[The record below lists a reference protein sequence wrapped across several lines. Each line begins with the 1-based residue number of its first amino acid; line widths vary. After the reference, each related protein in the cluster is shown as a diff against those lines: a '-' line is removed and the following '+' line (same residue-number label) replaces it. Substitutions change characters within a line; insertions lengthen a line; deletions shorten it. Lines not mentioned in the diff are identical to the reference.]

1 MRSACPQQIV
11 SCRYVITFCVLCV
24 FGILPQWAGAQPQ
37 SASQS
42 AAAYVQPPKGASLI
56 RLNHV
61 VGQVVIER
69 VPKNWFG
76 AAQRLQIA
84 LFDTTHVLIATVLSD
99 DEGQFEIEGIVP
111 GAYTLAAGADSLHLL
126 SIPLLVGPGPLDH
139 APLEHGLLLIM
150 RANTDR
156 RMSAA
161 SAITNQTLR
170 AELLEMVKKDQDIRR
185 EWIRQGV
192 DHPDKEVQARMEA
205 IDAHNLARLKE
216 LVLLFGWP
224 GPALAGVDGTEAAFL
239 LVQHGRFP
247 FQKEMLPRIR
257 TAYRSG
263 KLPGQDYALLLDRV
277 LVNEGRPQVY
287 GTQAKSFA
295 EWKNREPTL
304 LPIEDETHVD
314 RRRAK
319 VGLFPLA
326 EYLKLLKEAYYPP
339 EKNKP

>member
-1 MRSACPQQIV
+1 MMITHNLGYVKKEIVPRKGVCSGRNKKCVPFDTIFRHTKCAMLRNCQPICPQRISPPMRSACPQQIV

-139 APLEHGLLLIM
+139 APVEHGLLLIM

-170 AELLEMVKKDQDIRR
+170 AELLEMVNSNRLS
-185 EWIRQGV
+185 IRQTAGSGLRSAIGSCAG
-192 DHPDKEVQARMEA
+192 KRRQAAGLWNAGKVLRRVEKPRA
-205 IDAHNLARLKE
+205 DAPSH
-216 LVLLFGWP
+216 
-224 GPALAGVDGTEAAFL
+224 
-239 LVQHGRFP
+239 
-247 FQKEMLPRIR
+247 
-257 TAYRSG
+257 
-263 KLPGQDYALLLDRV
+263 
-277 LVNEGRPQVY
+277 
-287 GTQAKSFA
+287 
-295 EWKNREPTL
+295 
-304 LPIEDETHVD
+304 
-314 RRRAK
+314 
-319 VGLFPLA
+319 
-326 EYLKLLKEAYYPP
+326 
-339 EKNKP
+339 